1 MSTSY
6 LSYSDDEIEH
16 EREIST
22 KVEDS
27 NNNGSSCKDT
37 KYYQLAKKVMTR
49 YLIEALTGMAQG
61 LFVTLIAGSI
71 IKQIGKLV
79 GKETKFGS
87 MLRII
92 GDLASLLTG
101 PGIGVGIARALSENN
116 LVIFS
121 TMVAGLLG
129 AFSDQYI
136 AGKWGS
142 GPLSLIPGNPI
153 GAYICSVIACELGN
167 IVVYL
172 KTKLDILLVP
182 LVMLFAAIAGAY
194 VAQPFRVAG
203 TKVAEFISQATDA
216 QPFWMSIVM
225 SCWIGLLLTLPTS
238 SAATCIS
245 LKIDGTAGAAAVTGC
260 CCHMIGFAVASFR
273 ENRIQG
279 VISQGLGTSMLQI
292 PNLVKHPL
300 ILVPQVISS
309 IIVGPIATLAFN
321 LKCTY
326 TESGMGTAGLL
337 GLFGTISGSAGT
349 ISNVQIAFGIITTQF
364 IAPILLSLGISEFMR
379 WRGWIKMDD
388 QKLTFS
394 KNEE

>member
-1 MSTSY
+1 
-6 LSYSDDEIEH
+6 
-16 EREIST
+16 
-22 KVEDS
+22 
-27 NNNGSSCKDT
+27 
-37 KYYQLAKKVMTR
+37 MTR

-245 LKIDGTAGAAAVTGC
+245 LKIDGTAGASAVTGC
-260 CCHMIGFAVASFR
+260 FCHMIGFAVESFR
-273 ENRIQG
+273 ENGIQG
-279 VISQGLGTSMLQI
+279 VISQGIGTSMLQI